1 MIVRDTHG
9 EKLRLTNVRLT
20 ELVGANRPEQ
30 PWYALLADI
39 ASAADKGCSAIT
51 VRLHEKFVVTDAHR
65 GDANAYGPTGSFGTA
80 GSFDY
85 DAWVSNKKRH
95 GVYILF
101 GYDNYCLYRIGCRRF
116 DKKTFDFIVAV
127 ARASVARYR

>member
-1 MIVRDTHG
+1 MIVRDING

-20 ELVGANRPEQ
+20 EIVGATRPEQ

-65 GDANAYGPTGSFGTA
+65 GDAHAYGPA

-85 DAWVSNKKRH
+85 DAWASNKKRH
-95 GVYILF
+95 GVYTCF

-127 ARASVARYR
+127 AKASAARYQ

>member
-1 MIVRDTHG
+1 MIVRDING

-20 ELVGANRPEQ
+20 EIVGALIPEH
-30 PWYALLADI
+30 PWYASLADI
-39 ASAADKGCSAIT
+39 ASAADKGSVRIA

-65 GDANAYGPTGSFGTA
+65 RDADKAHDPA

-85 DAWVSNKKRH
+85 DAWASHKKRR
-95 GVYILF
+95 GVYTSF

-127 ARASVARYR
+127 AKASVARYQ

>member
-1 MIVRDTHG
+1 MIVRDING

-20 ELVGANRPEQ
+20 EIVGATIPEH
-30 PWYALLADI
+30 PWYASLADI

-51 VRLHEKFVVTDAHR
+51 VRLHEKFVVTDA
-65 GDANAYGPTGSFGTA
+65 DAYGPA

-85 DAWVSNKKRH
+85 DAWASNKKRH
-95 GVYILF
+95 GVYTRF
-101 GYDNYCLYRIGCRRF
+101 GYDNYCLYCIGCRRF
-116 DKKTFDFIVAV
+116 GKKTFDFIVTV

>member
-1 MIVRDTHG
+1 MIVRDING

-20 ELVGANRPEQ
+20 EIVGATIPEH
-30 PWYALLADI
+30 PWYASLADI

-65 GDANAYGPTGSFGTA
+65 RWGGRQCGEFC
-80 GSFDY
+80 DY
-85 DAWVSNKKRH
+85 DAWASNKKRH
-95 GVYILF
+95 GVYTCF
-101 GYDNYCLYRIGCRRF
+101 WYGNYCLYRNGCRRF

-127 ARASVARYR
+127 AKASVARYQ

>member
-65 GDANAYGPTGSFGTA
+65 RWGGRQCGEFC
-80 GSFDY
+80 DY
-85 DAWVSNKKRH
+85 DAWASNKKRH
-95 GVYILF
+95 GVYTCF

-127 ARASVARYR
+127 AKASAARYR

>member
-1 MIVRDTHG
+1 MIVRDING

-20 ELVGANRPEQ
+20 EIVGATRPEQ

-65 GDANAYGPTGSFGTA
+65 ADADAA
-80 GSFDY
+80 RFDY
-85 DAWVSNKKRH
+85 DAWASNKKRH
-95 GVYILF
+95 GVYTCF

-127 ARASVARYR
+127 AKASAARYR

>member
-1 MIVRDTHG
+1 MIVRDING

-20 ELVGANRPEQ
+20 EIVGAVRPEQ

-65 GDANAYGPTGSFGTA
+65 GDASAYGPA

-85 DAWVSNKKRH
+85 DARA
-95 GVYILF
+95 VYTDF
-101 GYDNYCLYRIGCRRF
+101 GYDNYCFYRIGCRRF
-116 DKKTFDFIVAV
+116 DKQTFDFIVAV

>member
-20 ELVGANRPEQ
+20 EIVGATEPEQ

-39 ASAADKGCSAIT
+39 ASAADKGRSLIT
-51 VRLHEKFVVTDAHR
+51 IWMHEKFVVTDAHR
-65 GDANAYGPTGSFGTA
+65 RSTHA
-80 GSFDY
+80 GFDY
-85 DAWVSNKKRH
+85 DAWANNKKRR
-95 GVYILF
+95 GLRFSF
-101 GYDNYCLYRIGCRRF
+101 GFDGYYHRIGCRRF

-127 ARASVARYR
+127 ARASVARYQ

>member
-39 ASAADKGCSAIT
+39 ASAADRGSVRIAI
-51 VRLHEKFVVTDAHR
+51 RLHEKAVLADEPRAWINRMKRSGKR
-65 GDANAYGPTGSFGTA
+65 GG
-80 GSFDY
+80 
-85 DAWVSNKKRH
+85 
-95 GVYILF
+95 F
-101 GYDNYCLYRIGCRRF
+101 GYATYKTYCIGCRRF

-127 ARASVARYR
+127 ARASVARYQ

>member
-1 MIVRDTHG
+1 MIVRDING

-20 ELVGANRPEQ
+20 EIVGATRPEQ

-65 GDANAYGPTGSFGTA
+65 RGANAYGPA
-80 GSFDY
+80 GFFDY
-85 DAWVSNKKRH
+85 DAWANSKKRR
-95 GVYILF
+95 GLRLGF
-101 GYDNYCLYRIGCRRF
+101 GYDGYYSYRIGCRHF
-116 DKKTFDFIVAV
+116 DKQTFDFIVAV
-127 ARASVARYR
+127 ARASVARYQ

>member
-1 MIVRDTHG
+1 MIVRDING

-20 ELVGANRPEQ
+20 EVVGAIRPEQ

-39 ASAADKGCSAIT
+39 ASAADNGCSDIT
-51 VRLHEKFVVTDAHR
+51 VRLHEKFVITDAHR
-65 GDANAYGPTGSFGTA
+65 RDADALVAQHPISRG
-80 GSFDY
+80 FDY
-85 DAWVSNKKRH
+85 YAWASNNKRY
-95 GVYILF
+95 GVYTCF

-127 ARASVARYR
+127 AKASAARYQ

>member
-1 MIVRDTHG
+1 MIVRDISG
-9 EKLRLTNVRLT
+9 EKLRLTNVRLI
-20 ELVGANRPEQ
+20 ELVGAIRPEQ

-65 GDANAYGPTGSFGTA
+65 ADADAA
-80 GSFDY
+80 RFDY
-85 DAWVSNKKRH
+85 DAWASNNKRH
-95 GVYILF
+95 GVYTCF

-127 ARASVARYR
+127 AKASAARYQ